1 MILNSSFQRNSIYQN
16 DVVAVEIP
24 ENMSKCSRKHSNKVK
39 LLQICLL
46 QLLWVCNGCE
56 WTCVC
61 VWVCVCMYVC
71 VCVCECVWCVY
82 VYSVFL
88 YVLVCLSVCV
98 CVCMVIVYM
107 YTVCTCVCFCKSVC
121 NISLKCYTCDICSV
135 NVWIDFTTHTKC
147 LWTTAL

>member
-1 MILNSSFQRNSIYQN
+1 MWCRAWLYDSFCMNMDSQDYDLILAVAGKIVLMILNSSFQRNSIYQN

-24 ENMSKCSRKHSNKVK
+24 ENMSKCSRKYSNKVK

-71 VCVCECVWCVY
+71 VCVC
-82 VYSVFL
+82 
-88 YVLVCLSVCV
+88 VCV
-98 CVCMVIVYM
+98 CLVCICVLCIF
-107 YTVCTCVCFCKSVC
+107 VCVSMFECVCLCVYGDCLYVHCMYVC
-121 NISLKCYTCDICSV
+121 VFL
-135 NVWIDFTTHTKC
+135 
-147 LWTTAL
+147 

>member
-16 DVVAVEIP
+16 DVVAVEIL
-24 ENMSKCSRKHSNKVK
+24 ENMSKCSRKYFNKVK
-39 LLQICLL
+39 LLIAAAMGVQW
-46 QLLWVCNGCE
+46 LWVNM
-56 WTCVC
+56 CVC
-61 VWVCVCMYVC
+61 VSMCVYVC
-71 VCVCECVWCVY
+71 VCVCVWCVY